1 MIAFAR
7 VTGPL
12 LLLAFGAQ
20 GLAFSLRDQLISD
33 IETRMQRE
41 GEYSFATLDRAQQ
54 RQSFSGNG
62 KRYFYAYSGRYRNI
76 SYERTKEVSAQYYHL
91 NSEGKNV
98 EVLVYLDPA
107 GNLHTHLRGN
117 THPFSARFEGLRKF
131 SFTLA
136 LGGLILSVLGF
147 GGRLWQKARRSPE
160 QIDPQDA

>member
-12 LLLAFGAQ
+12 LLLVFGAQ
-20 GLAFSLRDQLISD
+20 GLVFTLRDQLINE
-33 IETRMQRE
+33 IEARMQRE

-54 RQSFSGNG
+54 RQSFSGSG

-76 SYERTKEVSAQYYHL
+76 SYEQTKEVSPQYYHL

-117 THPFSARFEGLRKF
+117 THPFSARFPGLSRL
-131 SFTLA
+131 SFGLA
-136 LGGLILSVLGF
+136 LLGLGLSVLGWV
-147 GGRLWQKARRSPE
+147 GGRLGLTTKSASTTT
-160 QIDPQDA
+160 D